1 MSYFRIIRNLT
12 FSITIRYLGIFLL
25 IGFIYTIFIP
35 NPFWWGILGYPMSFL
50 LMWFVI
56 FQAVKDGVKKLSPE
70 ALSIIEKRVG
80 ILSVIVAF
88 ITIVLWLVAG
98 FLSRI
103 ILVLTIFPGWISPI
117 DLTGSTFLLPTSFQQ
132 VVMRSYVGLKE
143 FLIQFFGA
151 FVFLAVLIGYQL
163 NKKVEIKSEFNYN
176 IVLIFLFVSVFAM
189 IAAQSVYLYHYFAV
203 FAKPAFNKI
212 NEKIEPTTLPEVKL
226 NTEDWSQYHNEI
238 FGITISYPENWTY
251 KESIASD
258 LSEFKVY
265 FYPEDGADGFSEETP
280 HITLWGKEGV
290 RVESIP
296 TTPGQPSQHT
306 DLNGNRW
313 IFHDQ
318 HSFKHPGFRES
329 FAIVD
334 LAYPSNPDKT
344 VRRSYDSSIGYTKY
358 SNVGRDTSYGIEIY
372 IIEESLE
379 YGDILEAMVST
390 Y

>member
-1 MSYFRIIRNLT
+1 MSYLQTIRKLT
-12 FSITIRYLGIFLL
+12 FSITIKYLGIFLL
-25 IGFIYTIFIP
+25 IGFIYTISPP
-35 NPFWWGILGYPMSFL
+35 NPFWWGILGYPISFL
-50 LMWFVI
+50 LMWFVVFLAI
-56 FQAVKDGVKKLSPE
+56 EDGIKKLPPE
-70 ALSIIEKRVG
+70 AFSIIEKRIG
-80 ILSVIVAF
+80 ILSVSVAF
-88 ITIVLWLVAG
+88 ITIILWLITG
-98 FLSRI
+98 FLTRL
-103 ILVLTIFPGWISPI
+103 ILVLTISPGWISAI

-132 VVMRSYVGLKE
+132 VAMRTYAGLKE
-143 FLIQFFGA
+143 FLIQFLGA
-151 FVFLAVLIGYQL
+151 FVFLTALIGYQL
-163 NKKVEIKSEFNYN
+163 NKKTEIKSKLNY
-176 IVLIFLFVSVFAM
+176 ITILTLLLVGVFAM
-189 IAAQSVYLYHYFAV
+189 IATQGNYLYHYFTV
-203 FAKPAFNKI
+203 FAKPAF
-212 NEKIEPTTLPEVKL
+212 EKTEYFQSALPEVKL
-226 NTEDWSQYHNEI
+226 NTGNWPQYHNET
-238 FGITISYPENWTY
+238 FGITISYPKNWTY

-265 FYPEDGADGFSEETP
+265 FYPEDRADGFSEEIP
-280 HITLWGKEGV
+280 HITLWGKEDV